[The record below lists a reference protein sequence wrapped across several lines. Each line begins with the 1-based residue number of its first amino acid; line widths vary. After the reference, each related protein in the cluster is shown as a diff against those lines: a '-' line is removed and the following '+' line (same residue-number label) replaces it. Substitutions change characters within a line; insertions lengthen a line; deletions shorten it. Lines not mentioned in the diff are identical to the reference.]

1 MKRLPQH
8 IKVFSRQ
15 LRRDM
20 TIAEQCLWRRIRTQ
34 QLGVKFRRQHPAG
47 IYILDFAC
55 VELMLALE
63 LDGGQHAEAQVKD
76 EKRTR
81 WLEAKGWKVLRF
93 WNNEL
98 LKNIDGVLEEINHTL
113 SNLQIDVIAPPS

>member
-113 SNLQIDVIAPPS
+113 SNLQINVIAPPS